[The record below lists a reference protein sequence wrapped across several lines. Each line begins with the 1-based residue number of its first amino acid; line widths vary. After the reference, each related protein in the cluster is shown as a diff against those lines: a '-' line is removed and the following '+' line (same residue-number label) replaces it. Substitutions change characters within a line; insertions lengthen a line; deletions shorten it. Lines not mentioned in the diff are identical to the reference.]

1 MTATQKKYSYGFRVQ
16 PINND
21 SEELQ
26 YQFYM
31 DAPPIRVISFKGGGT
46 RVIVYTKFVEMAQR
60 KGLLSKVEEVGGS
73 SSGCIAAVFT
83 AIHYENPLARSTA
96 IDAINNCDRTDIF
109 GTSPGW
115 KIYRILSL
123 PLYLVSKPLEWIS
136 KGIGLLAGK
145 LNSSTPG
152 EILGYP
158 LLFISKLI
166 GAVSTVTSPRAPAGL
181 FNLIVGGGVYRGVKV
196 QETICN
202 RIQLG
207 VQTGLDAIL
216 SKLDE
221 KERARIIS
229 HLHEVKLVTPKKGG
243 RFSVTANVTFRHMY
257 ELSLLPGSQFKQC
270 YVTAVRVKDK
280 SLVIFNNK
288 NNPDMPLHTAI
299 RLGISFPA
307 FYQLNAYKGH
317 KYFDGGAID
326 NAPVSLA
333 TPKNLSAFELEHG
346 LSDNFARLN
355 VRVEYPKDYEFHLWK
370 EAPRKGW
377 LGRLGYAIVSA
388 IAKVFTLGIDSYAT
402 DQEGMH
408 EMVNDFPHR
417 TLQLPDFN
425 VGRMQNSVSAEDR
438 KWMDAQLVVKIHDF
452 FHAYKIHRDGAEKA
466 VIEFYPY
473 QFVNKPNSLEMRK
486 HLIAYLKDQDIPTSD
501 IFKIPGKTAEELEAM
516 RVSEV
521 AALEAMTG
529 PFDGYSSEDCRDTS
543 VLRYV
548 NPLSTNVIC
557 HALETLPQAVLTRQ
571 DVEKMDAVTAK
582 VNDKN
587 YGSLPVCASADITPV
602 TPTSRGLTAGSGN

>member
-73 SSGCIAAVFT
+73 SSGCIAAVF
-83 AIHYENPLARSTA
+83 
-96 IDAINNCDRTDIF
+96 
-109 GTSPGW
+109 
-115 KIYRILSL
+115 
-123 PLYLVSKPLEWIS
+123 
-136 KGIGLLAGK
+136 
-145 LNSSTPG
+145 
-152 EILGYP
+152 
-158 LLFISKLI
+158 
-166 GAVSTVTSPRAPAGL
+166 TVTSPRAPAGL

-346 LSDNFARLN
+346 L
-355 VRVEYPKDYEFHLWK
+355 
-370 EAPRKGW
+370 
-377 LGRLGYAIVSA
+377 
-388 IAKVFTLGIDSYAT
+388 
-402 DQEGMH
+402 
-408 EMVNDFPHR
+408 
-417 TLQLPDFN
+417 
-425 VGRMQNSVSAEDR
+425 
-438 KWMDAQLVVKIHDF
+438 
-452 FHAYKIHRDGAEKA
+452 
-466 VIEFYPY
+466 
-473 QFVNKPNSLEMRK
+473 
-486 HLIAYLKDQDIPTSD
+486 
-501 IFKIPGKTAEELEAM
+501 
-516 RVSEV
+516 
-521 AALEAMTG
+521 
-529 PFDGYSSEDCRDTS
+529 FD
-543 VLRYV
+543 
-548 NPLSTNVIC
+548 
-557 HALETLPQAVLTRQ
+557 
-571 DVEKMDAVTAK
+571 
-582 VNDKN
+582 
-587 YGSLPVCASADITPV
+587 
-602 TPTSRGLTAGSGN
+602 